1 MPQQRMVVI
10 IPAKDE
16 QGRIGPVLNSVHRV
30 LPAADRVVIDDGSSD
45 ATANEAERAGACV
58 LPHAVNM
65 GYGASLETGYR
76 HAVRQG
82 YDGLLQ
88 MDGDG
93 QHLAEELPRLLAPV
107 LRGEA
112 DIVIGTR
119 YGAGAPG
126 MAGSPLRFMG
136 HRFFSALLLVLT
148 GRWFTDPTSGLQALG
163 PRALRFFASGVFPCD
178 YPDAD
183 VLLMAWLAGLRIVEV
198 PVEMKPRVGGRSMH
212 AGLKPLYYGIKM
224 LLSVFVVLLNTT
236 TWREWRRQF
245 TAGT

>member
-1 MPQQRMVVI
+1 MPLQRMVVI

-16 QGRIGPVLNSVHRV
+16 QGRIGPVLDSVHRV
-30 LPAADRVVIDDGSSD
+30 LPDADRVVISDGSSD
-45 ATANEAERAGACV
+45 ATASEAVRSGAIV

-76 HAVRQG
+76 YAMRQG

-107 LRGEA
+107 QRGEA
-112 DIVIGTR
+112 DIAIGTR
-119 YGAGAPG
+119 YGAASSG
-126 MAGSPLRFMG
+126 MTGSTLRRVG
-136 HRFFSALLLVLT
+136 QRAFSILLLVLT
-148 GRWFTDPTSGLQALG
+148 GRWFTDPTSGFQALG

-183 VLLMAWLAGLRIVEV
+183 VLLMAHLSGLRIVEV
-198 PVEMKPRVGGRSMH
+198 PVSMKPRVGGHSMH

-224 LLSVFVVLLNTT
+224 SLSVLVVLLNMA
-236 TWREWRRQF
+236 TWRKWRRQLKG
-245 TAGT
+245 AG